1 MQLDEFIKSKCKWH
15 LGYNQTSIPAGDL
28 ARIEEALNNV
38 QDSFWVSKIIEQVGR
53 CDEAEKRTDMTGILN
68 NNITPAGRRENI
80 AGDVDRTI
88 STTDYKDTLKT
99 WTGIYLYETDRLAQ
113 HLYVPNYRN
122 PEQARY
128 RFNREGAEFI
138 QALPGPADVAVGTR
152 LMFATELRQYLFI
165 MAEKKGKMPPQL
177 LEYFK
182 NKNKKKEDGS
192 GEKMSDKEKRKEALD
207 KATKAKDKKEDKQ
220 LR

>member
-1 MQLDEFIKSKCKWH
+1 MNLLNQNVNGIQD
-15 LGYNQTSIPAGDL
+15 NQTSIPAGDL

-38 QDSFWVSKIIEQVGR
+38 QDSFWVSKIVEQVGR
-53 CDEAEKRTDMTGILN
+53 CDEAEERTDMTGILN

-182 NKNKKKEDGS
+182 NKNEKDSK
-192 GEKMSDKEKRKEALD
+192 GEEKSDKDKRKEALD

-220 LR
+220 SR